1 MSWELAAGAG
11 DRNPTAVV
19 QLAGELDLDA
29 RDELCQVIQQAVGDR
44 RSRVVTVD
52 LGGVTFLDSEALGV
66 LIDGWNTAQRASKS
80 FRVVNARGIVRRVL
94 DVAGVFIR

>member
-11 DRNPTAVV
+11 DRSPTAVV
-19 QLAGELDLDA
+19 RLAGELDLDA

-52 LGGVTFLDSEALGV
+52 LGEVTFLDSEALGV
-66 LIDGWNTAQRASKS
+66 LIEGWNTAQRASKI
-80 FRVVNARGIVRRVL
+80 FQVVNARGIVRRVL
-94 DVAGVFIR
+94 DVAGVFNR

>member
-11 DRNPTAVV
+11 DQSPTAVV
-19 QLAGELDLDA
+19 RLTGELDLDA
-29 RDELCQVIQQAVGDR
+29 RDELCRVIQQAVGDR

-52 LGGVTFLDSEALGV
+52 LSGVTFLDSEALGV
-66 LIDGWNTAQRASKS
+66 LIDGWNAARRASKS

-94 DVAGVFIR
+94 DVAGVFSR